1 MSGATRPAHSRPDSR
16 AAHLAQLTPEEQIDE
31 LTAMLREAR
40 IGIHEF
46 DQLHSKIWPKVLEK
60 NGQMSPT
67 MAKKRYSDHRL
78 SKAAT
83 AVNIGQVL
91 PRQPPPKSAATLTCP
106 LALPQYIERRSRAS
120 RKSKEMYREQVEAQV
135 SLQRA
140 AARGGEIETGAGS
153 TGADA

>member
-1 MSGATRPAHSRPDSR
+1 MRV
-16 AAHLAQLTPEEQIDE
+16 L
-31 LTAMLREAR
+31 LREAR

-67 MAKKRYSDHRL
+67 MAKKRYSDRRL

-83 AVNIGQVL
+83 TVNIGQVP
-91 PRQPPPKSAATLTCP
+91 PRQPPPSAATLTCP
-106 LALPQYIERRSRAS
+106 LAPPQYISERRSRAS

-140 AARGGEIETGAGS
+140 AARGDEIETGAGS
-153 TGADA
+153 TAADA